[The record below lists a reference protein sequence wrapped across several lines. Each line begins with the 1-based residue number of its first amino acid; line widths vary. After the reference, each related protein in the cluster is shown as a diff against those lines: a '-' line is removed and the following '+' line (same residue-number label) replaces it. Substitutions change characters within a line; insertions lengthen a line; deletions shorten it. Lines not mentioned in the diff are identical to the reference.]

1 MNFPLAPFAR
11 QHLAA
16 RWLIPAIALVIS
28 AAAHAQQ
35 DQAPSRAVA
44 FVEAQLSSA
53 ATHSPAV
60 NSALITDSST
70 VAPPTPDPAEPMPLP
85 VRRIDIG
92 SATQALW
99 DMQRASP
106 GVRPRPID
114 GEQASRSYQRY
125 LKSFETTI
133 PDHYESGLSLKKQ

>member
-1 MNFPLAPFAR
+1 MTFPLTPCAR

-16 RWLIPAIALVIS
+16 RWLIPLIAVAIS
-28 AAAHAQQ
+28 AAAHGQE

-44 FVEAQLSSA
+44 FVETQLSN
-53 ATHSPAV
+53 SPALDG
-60 NSALITDSST
+60 ALITAAST
-70 VAPPTPDPAEPMPLP
+70 PAPQESDRAQPLP

-99 DMQRASP
+99 DMQRASA

-125 LKSFETTI
+125 LKSFETSI
-133 PDHYESGLSLKKQ
+133 PEHYESGLSLKKQ